1 MLKQRYK
8 GAMTVLL
15 MTALAACSTEQFSDE
30 LTPGTTPVQL
40 SGALTRATGDGLLIT
55 TGNPLVD
62 YKNANVNFYLSAR
75 TAADNSVYFSNMP
88 MTIGDNKSDGR
99 NNLNSNVYYPL
110 GKTAINLY
118 VHTGTIAIG
127 TPANT
132 INLTSGT
139 ALSNDILFGKG
150 TDATGN
156 TVVSG
161 KSDSPVEYMTFQHL
175 MTKVTVNIDV
185 IDATDDPVTGGVQP
199 TLPTNIQMTLKNS
212 AVVTGGTY
220 NMVTGAGTAN
230 ANDYT
235 LKVGTH
241 YLVPTGKV
249 LSGTGLMKSLVI
261 DDYTATVGDLAAFTI
276 PQADKNGTLSDFKL
290 DPGLSYTLTFQI
302 KRLKLVGIKLT
313 LNDWT
318 TKSGTGTW
326 GYEAYPVS
334 LNIEGESGGQGYDET
349 KITKM
354 VLKHTI
360 GGQTYQYIGKGNNG
374 TINFVTLPSD
384 LIAGTA
390 SASSLK
396 ADLYSQNELLIKDID
411 VTNSSASGLKIV
423 LGENGLKQNVDVPT
437 EPYYEITTPLQFA
450 LFMNSITSS
459 TTGTYRIVNDIDMDN
474 TSVDIVPP
482 TEFPS
487 LAVLDGSTWDAGS
500 YKVHKILHLNL
511 SGNGLVSE
519 NKGTLKNIYLASGA
533 ITSTSGD
540 YSGSICAV
548 NNGTIAGCVN
558 QTNIVATA
566 TQTIGGICGS
576 NGSTGKVLACLNAG
590 NIANAITVG
599 GICGQNQNA
608 SAASITASLNVG
620 LLNKSATNLGGICG
634 KDEVSTN
641 SKIIDTCYWLTGVAR
656 KNQAIS
662 NEIAI
667 GNKNA
672 TTIVGLTDN
681 ASDLA
686 AQTIRSAAIYTDKL
700 TSRLSADG
708 AKWIFTLNSSVSSW
722 PIPVPIP

>member
-1 MLKQRYK
+1 MMLLSFLI
-8 GAMTVLL
+8 GLV
-15 MTALAACSTEQFSDE
+15 ACSTEQFNDE
-30 LTPGTTPVQL
+30 LTSGDTPIEL
-40 SGALTRATGDGLLIT
+40 SGALTRAAGDGLLIT
-55 TGNPLVD
+55 TGNPLID
-62 YKNANVNFYLSAR
+62 YKNANINFFLSSR
-75 TAADNSVYFSNMP
+75 IAANNNPYFSNISMSV
-88 MTIGDNKSDGR
+88 GNSLSDGR
-99 NNLNSNVYYPL
+99 NELNSSVYYPL
-110 GKTAINLY
+110 GKTPINLY
-118 VHTGTIAIG
+118 AHTGVAATG
-127 TPANT
+127 SPANM
-132 INLTSGT
+132 IPLTSGT

-150 TDATGN
+150 TDVGGTAI
-156 TVVSG
+156 SG
-161 KSDSPVEYMTFQHL
+161 QSDNPVKYLTFQHL

-185 IDATDDPVTGGVQP
+185 IDATDDPATGGVQP

-220 NMVTGAGTAN
+220 NMVNSTFTPN
-230 ANDYT
+230 TNDYT

-261 DDYTATVGDLAAFTI
+261 DDYTATAGDLAAFTI
-276 PQADKNGTLSDFKL
+276 PQADKNGTLSEFKL

-360 GGQTYQYIGKGNNG
+360 GGQTYQYIGQGNNG
-374 TINFVTLPSD
+374 TINFVTLPTD
-384 LIAGTA
+384 LVSGNATN
-390 SASSLK
+390 LK
-396 ADLYSQNELLIKDID
+396 ADLYTQDELLIKDID
-411 VTNSSASGLKIV
+411 VSNPTSNTLSLV
-423 LGENGLKQNVDVPT
+423 LGDNGLKQNTDIT
-437 EPYYEITTPLQFA
+437 GTYFEITTPLQFA

-459 TTGTYRIVNDIDMDN
+459 TTGVYRIVNDLDMDN
-474 TSVDIVPP
+474 TSVDINPP

-487 LAVLDGSTWDAGS
+487 AATLDGAIWDAASSS

-533 ITSTSGD
+533 ITSTSGN

-566 TQTIGGICGS
+566 AQTTGGICGS
-576 NGSTGKVLACLNAG
+576 NGGTGKVLACLNAG

-599 GICGQNQNA
+599 GICGQNQNM

-620 LLNKSATNLGGICG
+620 SLNKLATNLGGICG

-641 SKIIDTCYWLTGVAR
+641 TKIVDTCYWLTGVAR
-656 KNQAIS
+656 KKQAIS

-672 TTIVGLTDN
+672 TSIAGL
-681 ASDLA
+681 AIEVSDLA
-686 AQTIRSAAIYTDKL
+686 AQTIRSTAIYVDKL
-700 TSRLSADG
+700 SSRLSTDG
-708 AKWIFTLNSSVSSW
+708 AKWVFTLDSSVSSW
-722 PIPVPIP
+722 PIPIPIP